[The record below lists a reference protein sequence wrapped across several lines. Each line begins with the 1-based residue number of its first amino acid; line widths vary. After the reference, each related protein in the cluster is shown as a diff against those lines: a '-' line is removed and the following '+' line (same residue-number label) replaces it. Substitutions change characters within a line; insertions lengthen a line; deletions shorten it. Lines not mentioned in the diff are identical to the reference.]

1 MSSSKEKFDD
11 DGFIALSTVD
21 DFDPGNEVLKLS
33 RKRPIE
39 SAAVSL
45 KKMSTAEGEVTIHT
59 DNTQTNSI
67 EKGEVKNRYDQLKK
81 SGNSNKNK
89 GTSKSKSKSGVSKML
104 SASNFLSKFTSGHK
118 KKFHAK

>member
-1 MSSSKEKFDD
+1 M
-11 DGFIALSTVD
+11 G
-21 DFDPGNEVLKLS
+21 GNEALKLS

-39 SAAVSL
+39 SAPMNP
-45 KKMSTAEGEVTIHT
+45 KKMSTVEGEVTIYA
-59 DNTQTNSI
+59 DNTKMNSI
-67 EKGEVKNRYDQLKK
+67 EKGEVKNRYDELKK

-118 KKFHAK
+118 KKSH